1 MKKILIINANYY
13 EEITKSLVNASLK
26 ILKKIIIK

>member
-13 EEITKSLVNASLK
+13 KDVTTKLFIVARNYFK
-26 ILKKIIIK
+26 NE

>member
-13 EEITKSLVNASLK
+13 DEITKELVISSKNLFK
-26 ILKKIIIK
+26 KKKI

>member
-13 EEITKSLVNASLK
+13 KDVTTKLFIVARNYLK
-26 ILKKIIIK
+26 MNNVV